1 VVSCMFFLHFHV
13 CNIILAISSNCSF
26 RDVVCQFGIYV
37 HSELTYVSL
46 EFMSIRNWHMSVWNL
61 CPFRT
66 DINFN
71 WYKYN
76 MMHISGRTSL
86 FKCKTTYSCALVF
99 YWCVQGSNPV
109 DYNIVYTLEV
119 TILDFS
125 EVYLYIIRP
134 HTICGLVYCN
144 DAFKHIVLEF

>member
-1 VVSCMFFLHFHV
+1 MLAQNTKRSYILSYVSSEFMSVQNLCPFG
-13 CNIILAISSNCSF
+13 IDI
-26 RDVVCQFGIYV
+26 CQFGIYV
-37 HSELTYVSL
+37 YSELTYV
-46 EFMSIRNWHMSVWNL
+46 
-61 CPFRT
+61 RT

-144 DAFKHIVLEF
+144 NAFKHIVLEF